1 VQDLFRHLRIHTS
14 DKMEI
19 KLCFKCKIALIQTD
33 IKNIYECPMCK
44 NTEEFLPK
52 DQTIVEENI

>member
-1 VQDLFRHLRIHTS
+1 
-14 DKMEI
+14 MEI
-19 KLCFKCKIALIQTD
+19 KLCFKCKIALIQTE